1 MRRLIKLIKAPE
13 PFDSV
18 FLKFLILLLILI
30 ILRLSNNYFSVHP
43 LYILNHFVYLHYIIT
58 NARQYIIILT
68 QRNLINNP
76 QHNTMLKTQIIPIIS
91 IININGI
98 KWQHQEKN

>member
-1 MRRLIKLIKAPE
+1 M
-13 PFDSV
+13 
-18 FLKFLILLLILI
+18 
-30 ILRLSNNYFSVHP
+30 RLSNNYFSVHP

-58 NARQYIIILT
+58 NAHQYIIRLT

-76 QHNTMLKTQIIPIIS
+76 QHNTMLKIQIIPIIQSNS